1 MSNCPH
7 CGGSLK
13 GGKPRSIDQ
22 HRRYFKM
29 VALAFQNW
37 PEAHDF
43 QPDNAEHLRK
53 WLQAKAGYRIAHKI
67 DTERTDARSLAI
79 ATAAMK
85 AAMQALGD
93 YCWIVP
99 HRGSL
104 LVVASK
110 SIAFDKMSLG
120 EFSTLND
127 MVAEL
132 IESETGIKVE
142 DLMKE
147 TVAA

>member
-1 MSNCPH
+1 MNTCPT
-7 CGGSLK
+7 CGK

-29 VALAFQNW
+29 IALAFSNW

-43 QPDNAEHLRK
+43 QPDNAQHLRK

-67 DTERTDARSLAI
+67 DTARTDARSLAI
-79 ATAAMK
+79 ATAAMT
-85 AAMQALGD
+85 AAMKALDD

-110 SIAFDKMSLG
+110 SIAFNKMSHV
-120 EFSTLND
+120 EFCTLND
-127 MVAEL
+127 MVADL
-132 IESETGIKVE
+132 IFAETGITVD
-142 DLMKE
+142 DLMRE